1 MLQYLI
7 AEYAEA
13 TASDSSTEEYE
24 ENSDRC
30 ITRVLRCLRDS
41 RVDVPIEKIKF
52 DPEQLASLKEGDVIK
67 STEGSRP
74 DFLTHSEIEGKL
86 LPVFSSTD
94 QMPSDYL
101 AGVDLVSMAF
111 MDVCGYFLD
120 LENVPY
126 IVVDAFTNNF
136 MVNADMVAFVQS
148 LPSEIEA

>member
-1 MLQYLI
+1 
-7 AEYAEA
+7 
-13 TASDSSTEEYE
+13 
-24 ENSDRC
+24 
-30 ITRVLRCLRDS
+30 
-41 RVDVPIEKIKF
+41 
-52 DPEQLASLKEGDVIK
+52 
-67 STEGSRP
+67 
-74 DFLTHSEIEGKL
+74 
-86 LPVFSSTD
+86 
-94 QMPSDYL
+94 MPSDYL